1 MLRTSLALLLLVCL
15 SCASKRAVPEQT
27 FGTEFKATQVVEA
40 ANLLATYSEFVLTDT
55 VATTVRGTVNEVCQ
69 AKGCWLTMA
78 TGSGSEMM
86 VRFKDY
92 GFFMPK
98 DIAQREVILHGK
110 AYYQLTP
117 VEDLRHYARDA
128 GKSEEEVAA
137 ITTPQKELYFLADG
151 VQLL

>member
-1 MLRTSLALLLLVCL
+1 MPRVTTALLLLFCL
-15 SCASKRAVPEQT
+15 GCASKRAVPEQT
-27 FGTEFKATQVVEA
+27 FGADFEADQVIEA
-40 ANLLATYSEFVLTDT
+40 DALLATYPETALTDT

-78 TGSGSEMM
+78 TGSGEEMM

-98 DIAQREVILHGK
+98 DISQREVILHGK

-117 VEDLRHYARDA
+117 VEDLQHYARDA
-128 GKSEEEVAA
+128 GKSETEVAA
-137 ITTPQKELYFLADG
+137 ITTPKKELYFLADG